1 MSVPIED
8 EYQDVLQKA
17 AVGLRLG
24 HAALALSSG
33 LNLKEVRALNDGNF
47 SEIHARKLAP
57 VLGLDADKL
66 VALAGRAWSPREVFL
81 PGLHQCNMPFPEA
94 GYPGASVN
102 CYLVYNTNTKEAIAF
117 DAGTSAEPILECIR
131 AQDLLLKAVFLTHTH
146 RDHVGGFEKLVAAAQ
161 TSLAFGPAEEPHAG
175 ASSLQPDSRM
185 QLCGFDIYAVKT
197 NGHSKGGLSYIVHGL
212 NRPIALVGDAL
223 FSLSMGGA
231 KYDYQLALK
240 NNREHL
246 LSLPSETI
254 LCPGH
259 GPMTSV
265 VEECAHNPFF

>member
-17 AVGLRLG
+17 AFGLRLG
-24 HAALALSSG
+24 HADLALSSG
-33 LNLKEVRALNDGNF
+33 LNLKEVRALIDGNF
-47 SEIHARKLAP
+47 SEIHTRKIAP
-57 VLGLDADKL
+57 ILGLDADKL
-66 VALAGRAWSPREVFL
+66 VALAGRVWSPHEVFL

-94 GYPGASVN
+94 SYPDASVN
-102 CYLVYNTNTKEAIAF
+102 SYLVYNNITKEAIAF
-117 DAGTSAEPILECIR
+117 DTGTCAEPILECIR

-146 RDHVGGFEKLVAAAQ
+146 CDHVGGFEKLVATAQ
-161 TSLAFGPAEEPHAG
+161 TGLAFCPAEEPHAG
-175 ASSLQPDSRM
+175 ASSLLPDSKM

-212 NRPIALVGDAL
+212 NRLIALVGDSL

-231 KYDYQLALK
+231 RCDYQLALK
-240 NNREHL
+240 NNREQL
-246 LSLPSETI
+246 LSLPPETI

-265 VEECAHNPFF
+265 AEECAHNPFF

>member
-24 HAALALSSG
+24 HAALALTSG
-33 LNLKEVRALNDGNF
+33 LNLKEVRALIDGEF
-47 SEIHARKLAP
+47 SETHARKLAP
-57 VLGLDADKL
+57 LLGLDAHKL
-66 VALAGRAWSPREVFL
+66 VALAKRAWCPEEVFL

-102 CYLVYNTNTKEAIAF
+102 SYLVYNTDTREAIAF
-117 DAGTSAEPILECIR
+117 DTGTSAEPILECIR

-146 RDHVGGFEKLVAAAQ
+146 RDHVGGFEKLVAFAQ
-161 TSLAFGPAEEPHAG
+161 TGRAFTPADEPFKG
-175 ASSLQPDSRM
+175 ASSLQPDSKR
-185 QLCGFDIYAVKT
+185 QLCGFDIHAVKT
-197 NGHSKGGLSYIVHGL
+197 NGHSKGALSYIVHGL
-212 NRPIALVGDAL
+212 DRPIALVGDAL

-231 KYDYQLALK
+231 KRAYQLALK
-240 NNREHL
+240 NNREL
-246 LSLPSETI
+246 LFSLPSETI

-259 GPMTSV
+259 GPMSSV
-265 VEECAHNPFF
+265 VEERAHNPFF

>member
-24 HAALALSSG
+24 HTALALRSG
-33 LNLKEVRALNDGNF
+33 LSLKEVRALMDGTY
-47 SEIHARKLAP
+47 SETHARKLAP
-57 VLGLDADKL
+57 ILGLDADKL
-66 VALAGRAWSPREVFL
+66 VALARRTWCPEAVFL

-94 GYPGASVN
+94 GYLGATVN
-102 CYLVYNTNTKEAIAF
+102 SYLVYNIGTKEAIAF
-117 DAGTSAEPILECIR
+117 DTGTSAEPILECIQ
-131 AQDLLLKAVFLTHTH
+131 ALDLSLKAVFLTHTH

-161 TSLAFGPAEEPHAG
+161 TGRVFAPAEEPYTG
-175 ASSLQPDSRM
+175 ASSLQPDSRR
-185 QLCGFDIYAVKT
+185 QLCGFDIHAVKT
-197 NGHSKGGLSYIVHGL
+197 NGHSKGALSYIVHGL
-212 NRPIALVGDAL
+212 DRPVALVGDAL
-223 FSLSMGGA
+223 FSLSIGGA
-231 KYDYQLALK
+231 KRSYQLALK
-240 NNREHL
+240 NNREQL

-259 GPMTSV
+259 GPMSSV

>member
-1 MSVPIED
+1 MSVPIVD

-17 AVGLRLG
+17 AVGLRIS
-24 HAALALSSG
+24 HPALALSSG
-33 LNLKEVRALNDGNF
+33 LNLKEVRGLIDGNF

-57 VLGLDADKL
+57 ILGLDADKL
-66 VALAGRAWSPREVFL
+66 VALATRAWLPCEVFL
-81 PGLHQCNMPFPEA
+81 SGLYQCNMPFPDA
-94 GYPGASVN
+94 RYPGASVN
-102 CYLVYNTNTKEAIAF
+102 SYLVYNIVTKEAIAF
-117 DAGTSAEPILECIR
+117 DTGTSAEPILEFIL
-131 AQDLLLKAVFLTHTH
+131 AQELILKAVFLTHTH
-146 RDHVGGFEKLVAAAQ
+146 RDHVGGFEKLVAVAH

-175 ASSLQPDSRM
+175 VSSLQPDSRIK
-185 QLCGFDIYAVKT
+185 LCGFDIYAVKT
-197 NGHSKGGLSYIVHGL
+197 NGHSEGGLSYIVHGL

-240 NNREHL
+240 NNREQL
-246 LSLPSETI
+246 LSLPSETV

-265 VEECAHNPFF
+265 AEERAHNPFF

>member
-8 EYQDVLQKA
+8 EYQDVLKKA
-17 AVGLRLG
+17 AIGLRLS
-24 HAALALSSG
+24 HSALALSSG
-33 LNLKEVRALNDGNF
+33 LNLKKVRALIDGNF
-47 SEIHARKLAP
+47 SEIDARKVAP
-57 VLGLDADKL
+57 ILGLDADKL
-66 VALAGRAWSPREVFL
+66 VALAGRSWSPYEVFS

-102 CYLVYNTNTKEAIAF
+102 SYLVYNTITKEAIAF
-117 DAGTSAEPILECIR
+117 DTGTSAEPILECIR
-131 AQDLLLKAVFLTHTH
+131 AQELLLKAVFLTHTH
-146 RDHVGGFEKLVAAAQ
+146 RDHVGGFKKLVAVAQ
-161 TSLAFGPAEEPHAG
+161 TKLAFGPAEEPHTG
-175 ASSLQPDSRM
+175 VSPLQPDSKM

-240 NNREHL
+240 NNREQL
-246 LSLPSETI
+246 LSLPSETV

-265 VEECAHNPFF
+265 AEERAHNPFF